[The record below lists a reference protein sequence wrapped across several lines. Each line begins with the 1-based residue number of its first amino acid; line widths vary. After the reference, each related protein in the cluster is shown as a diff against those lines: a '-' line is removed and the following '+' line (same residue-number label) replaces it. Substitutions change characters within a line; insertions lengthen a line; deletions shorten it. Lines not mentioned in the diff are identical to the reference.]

1 MDETRMERQRRA
13 MVERQLAGRGIKD
26 DRVLAAM
33 GEVPREMFV
42 PERMREFAYEDTAL
56 PIEAGQTISQP
67 YIVAQMLEL
76 AEIGPE
82 DTVLEVGA
90 GSGYAAAVISRLARR
105 VIGIELHE
113 VLAKKA
119 RERLANL
126 GYDNA
131 EIRHGDGTKGCPD
144 AAPFDAIIVS
154 AGGPVVPPALKEQ
167 LKIGGRLIVPV
178 TKGAYQELTRIRK
191 TGENSFEEEGHG
203 LVAFVPLVGAK
214 EWPPMVENTTSS
226 DPLPASTEQPR
237 EATDADAMFG
247 PLGAVAE
254 LVVMTGERPNSAIGY
269 ELQQA
274 ALPFLRMED
283 LSGIANAIFADRR
296 IIMLGESTHG
306 TAEFYNAR
314 AAITADLVA
323 RHNFNIVAVEADWSD
338 AAAYNRI
345 IHGKPAAIP
354 GLPAP
359 FTRYPR
365 WVWRNGEVFHFL
377 SRLRDLN
384 QAADGGSRVSFYGL
398 DIYGLNSSIEAVL
411 HYLERVD
418 PQAAAIARER
428 YACLTPWR
436 SDPVE
441 YARMAASPTF
451 HSCEDEASRM
461 LVDLLRNHMA
471 YMPRDISNG
480 AAFFDAEQN
489 ARVIARAE
497 AYYRTLYRGSAE
509 SWNLRDQH
517 MFETLERLMDF
528 HGPGSKAVVWA
539 HNSHVGDARATEMG
553 QIRGEHNIG
562 QLARERW
569 GDEVALVGFGTGHG
583 FVAASSHWD
592 GPMEIKRMSRP
603 REGSYEALCQDAGLP
618 AFLLDLT
625 PQQKP
630 EIIDILSEP
639 RLERAIGVIFRP
651 ETELASHYFRAD
663 LPRQFD
669 AWVWFDRTDAVTAMP
684 VTGVAEER
692 ETYPFGL

>member
-26 DRVLAAM
+26 ERVLAAM
-33 GEVPREMFV
+33 GEVPRELFV

-113 VLAKKA
+113 VLARKA
-119 RERLANL
+119 RERLAGL
-126 GYDNA
+126 GYDNV

-144 AAPFDAIIVS
+144 TAPFDAIIVS
-154 AGGPVVPPALKEQ
+154 AGGPVVPPPLKEQ
-167 LKIGGRLIVPV
+167 LKIGGRLIIPV
-178 TKGAYQELTRIRK
+178 TKGAHQELMRIRK
-191 TGENSFEEEGHG
+191 TGKNSFEEEGHG

-214 EWPPMVENTTSS
+214 EWPPMVEGT
-226 DPLPASTEQPR
+226 ASADTPGVETPR
-237 EATDADAMFG
+237 EATEADVVLA

-254 LVVMTGERPNSAIGY
+254 LVVMSGERPNSAIGY

-283 LSGIANAIFADRR
+283 LNGIANAIFADRR

-323 RHNFNIVAVEADWSD
+323 RHKFNIVAVEADWAD

-345 IHGKPAAIP
+345 IHGQPAIVP

-359 FTRYPR
+359 FSRYPR
-365 WVWRNGEVFHFL
+365 WMWRNNEVFHFL
-377 SRLRDLN
+377 TRLRDLN
-384 QAADGGSRVSFYGL
+384 KAAEGGPRVNFYGL

-411 HYLERVD
+411 QYLERVD
-418 PQAAAIARER
+418 SQVAAIARER

-441 YARMAASPTF
+441 YARMAASSTF
-451 HSCEDEASRM
+451 HSCEDEASKM
-461 LVDLLRNHMA
+461 LVDLLRNRME
-471 YMPRDISNG
+471 YMQRDVSNG

-489 ARVIARAE
+489 ARVIAKGE
-497 AYYRTLYRGSAE
+497 EYYRTLYRGSAE
-509 SWNLRDQH
+509 SWNLRAQH
-517 MFETLERLMDF
+517 MFETLERLLEF

-539 HNSHVGDARATEMG
+539 HNSHIGDARATEMG
-553 QIRGEHNIG
+553 QVRGEYNIG

-569 GDEVALVGFGTGHG
+569 GDKVGLIGFGTGHG
-583 FVAASSHWD
+583 FVAASSRWD
-592 GPMEIKRMSRP
+592 GPMEIKSVSRP
-603 REGSYEALCQDAGLP
+603 HEGSYEALCHDTGLP

-630 EIIDILSEP
+630 EIIEILSEP
-639 RLERAIGVIFRP
+639 RLERAIGVIYRP
-651 ETELASHYFRAD
+651 ETELASHYYRAD

-669 AWVWFDRTDAVTAMP
+669 AWVWFDRTDAVTAIP
-684 VTGVAEER
+684 IAGVGQER